1 MWKILGFLI
10 TKHKCLFVIQ
20 RKLGLEVFFPQNKVV
35 LFQIVMPVEGRES
48 KHSWILSKGF

>member
-1 MWKILGFLI
+1 MWKIFGLLI

-20 RKLGLEVFFPQNKVV
+20 RKLGLGGFYQKKVV
-35 LFQIVMPVEGRES
+35 LFQIDLPVEGRES